1 MTDQQCT
8 ACKSSRVSLIQ
19 PRTML
24 TYQKCE
30 DCGHCKQLIATDDV
44 SKTFV
49 EMQAKYYG
57 ESSQLLS
64 VEPGLFE
71 LEILEERFSMLNSFL
86 SRPSKILE
94 VGPGSGHVLAWLLD
108 RGHFATGV
116 EHSPVLARQLSERL
130 STSIIVGEFESL
142 ELEFDSI
149 DVFCSF
155 HVIEHVRDPLAHLT
169 KAYAIVR
176 PGGFAFVATP
186 NARSWQ
192 QIAFPS
198 LSPNFDSA
206 HLHVFS
212 LASLRVF
219 SEVVGWNVVSISTP
233 EHTAGWA
240 RVLTKAVRR
249 LKGEDE
255 EETAG
260 KYASMS
266 SRWGLSVATILKTA
280 TLPFRATQRYFQHG
294 NEAFLVLQK
303 PLSAVSHETQVN
315 HLA

>member
-1 MTDQQCT
+1 MTDQQC
-8 ACKSSRVSLIQ
+8 AVCGSSRVSLIQ
-19 PRTML
+19 PRAML
-24 TYQKCE
+24 IYQRCE
-30 DCGHCKQLIATDDV
+30 NCGHCKQEIPNDDV
-44 SKTFV
+44 SLTFV
-49 EMQAKYYG
+49 EMQTKYYG

-64 VEPGLFE
+64 VKPGLFE
-71 LEILEERFSMLNSFL
+71 SEVLAERFSMLSSFL
-86 SRPSKILE
+86 SQPSKILE
-94 VGPGSGHVLAWLLD
+94 VGPGGGHVLAWLLD
-108 RGHFATGV
+108 QGHFATGV

-130 STSIIVGEFESL
+130 STSIIVGEFESIDL
-142 ELEFDSI
+142 KADSF

-169 KAYAIVR
+169 KAYNIIR

-186 NARSWQ
+186 NALSWQ

-212 LASLRVF
+212 PASLRMF
-219 SEVVGWNVVSISTP
+219 SETVGWNVVSVITP
-233 EHTAGWA
+233 EHASGWA

-280 TLPFRATQRYFQHG
+280 TLPFRATQRYFQRG

-303 PLSAVSHETQVN
+303 PLSAVSHDTQVN